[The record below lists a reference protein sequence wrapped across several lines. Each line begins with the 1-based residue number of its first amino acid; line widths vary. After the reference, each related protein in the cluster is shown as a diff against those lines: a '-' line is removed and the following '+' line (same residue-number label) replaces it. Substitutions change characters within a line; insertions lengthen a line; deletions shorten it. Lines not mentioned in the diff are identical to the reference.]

1 MKFLLC
7 VNMRKRSR
15 FKLLKYLAFAGLITL
30 LVIFAFNGT
39 LLWPSLPKRTPTP
52 KKLHDVISPSTYRF
66 ILNQPELCE
75 KKSPFLVLM
84 IPVTLK
90 SREARTAIR
99 RTWGQHGLIPG
110 VDILHL
116 FVVGQPAQSD
126 PVLQEHLERESKEYG
141 DIIQM
146 DFVDSYH
153 NLTIKTMMIMN
164 WISTYCQGAW
174 YTLKIDSDVFLN
186 VHYLV
191 DYLHGRDES
200 SRKDYITG
208 SVISDAVPHRDS
220 SNKWY
225 MPEDLYP
232 DTWYPPYVSGA
243 AYVFS
248 TDLARKISWA
258 SRFVL
263 PIPLEDVYVGMC
275 LHVLGVKPVY
285 ATRFLGL
292 RNLFE
297 VRRLSY
303 ERCTFSKRIAVN
315 GFNPQNLLRIWH
327 DFQKSQYTC

>member
-1 MKFLLC
+1 M
-7 VNMRKRSR
+7 
-15 FKLLKYLAFAGLITL
+15 
-30 LVIFAFNGT
+30 
-39 LLWPSLPKRTPTP
+39 PKKTPTP
-52 KKLHDVISPSTYRF
+52 KELYDVISPSTYRF
-66 ILNQPELCE
+66 ILNQPELCL

-90 SREARTAIR
+90 DTEARTAVR
-99 RTWGQHGLIPG
+99 RTWGQYGLIPH
-110 VDILHL
+110 VTILHL

-126 PVLQEHLERESKEYG
+126 PLLQEHLEKESKEYG

-164 WISTYCQGAW
+164 WIATFCQDAQ
-174 YTLKIDSDVFLN
+174 YAMKIDADIFLN

-191 DYLHGRDES
+191 DYLHGQGES

-208 SVISDAVPHRDS
+208 SVISDASPHRDS
-220 SNKWY
+220 FNKWY
-225 MPEDLYP
+225 ISEDLYS
-232 DTWYPPYVSGA
+232 DTWYPPYLSGA

-258 SRFVL
+258 SRFVR
-263 PIPLEDVYVGMC
+263 PIPLEDVYVGLC
-275 LHVLGVKPVY
+275 LHVLGVKPAY

-297 VRRLSY
+297 VRRLKY
-303 ERCTFSKRIAVN
+303 ERCTFAKCIIVN

-327 DFQKSQYTC
+327 DFQKSYNTC